1 MKRTIFVLASILVV
15 LVALIAVLVVRP
27 VRKVKAQ
34 TGCSNRT
41 LMGNYGWTEFGTEFE
56 YTPPQF
62 WTFVGLGHFDGN
74 GNFTGSEGYYIV
86 NGVPDPNNGTASATG
101 TYTVNPD
108 CTIKI
113 TYTSESDT
121 YTNHGVVV
129 DANGS

>member
-1 MKRTIFVLASILVV
+1 
-15 LVALIAVLVVRP
+15 
-27 VRKVKAQ
+27 
-34 TGCSNRT
+34 
-41 LMGNYGWTEFGTEFE
+41 
-56 YTPPQF
+56 
-62 WTFVGLGHFDGN
+62 LGHFDGN

-121 YTNHGVVV
+121 YTDHGVIVG
-129 DANGS
+129 ANGSEVIADEYDETTSDTTGHLDIKKIGDSD